1 MNAKLSIG
9 LPVYNEVNYVEKT
22 LDSILSQSFKFYEL
36 VIVDN
41 NSDDGTFELVKKYSE
56 KDKRIKLFRNEKN
69 LGLVENYNKVF
80 NLSTGDYFS
89 WAGAHDLYH
98 ENYLQSLINKFQKN
112 SKISLIFSNV
122 EKIDKEDKVLDK
134 KKNTGFKLKK
144 GKILRN
150 LYMPFL
156 IKGSGDM
163 VCGIFKSKDLRKT
176 TLFSKNVLNPDYLL
190 ITQISNYGGIDKIED
205 PLRKRRYFREDEV
218 EFIKWSDKYITFKNR
233 YIRNNGNVGYLLKNF
248 PTLIMGLNI
257 FKVIYLRN
265 RIYNPYSLFIGVYS
279 SLVFLFKHRSSFLL
293 DIFQFLKFR

>member
-1 MNAKLSIG
+1 
-9 LPVYNEVNYVEKT
+9 
-22 LDSILSQSFKFYEL
+22 
-36 VIVDN
+36 
-41 NSDDGTFELVKKYSE
+41 
-56 KDKRIKLFRNEKN
+56 
-69 LGLVENYNKVF
+69 
-80 NLSTGDYFS
+80 
-89 WAGAHDLYH
+89 
-98 ENYLQSLINKFQKN
+98 
-112 SKISLIFSNV
+112 
-122 EKIDKEDKVLDK
+122 
-134 KKNTGFKLKK
+134 
-144 GKILRN
+144 
-150 LYMPFL
+150 MPFL

-218 EFIKWSDKYITFKNR
+218 EFIKWSDKYITFKAR